1 MLSAEQDFRFY
12 SGLTNQGLGA
22 DAAKVARWNI
32 RAPQL
37 LIKALTG
44 VFFWTTVAASKGC
57 WARKSPFRFP
67 ECAMAQLS
75 VTSWSP
81 ELPADKAI
89 AEQLQRLL
97 THPLFKNSKRCSSL
111 LRHIVEH
118 CLSHDTA
125 PLKERMI
132 GIQVFKRSADYD
144 TSSDPVVRS
153 AACELRKRMAQYYH
167 EDGHSRELRIELP
180 VGSYTALFEP
190 PAPDASA
197 QTPSPDHS
205 SGTCSGGN
213 VSRWRFA
220 YAVATCLAA
229 ASIAVAVW
237 SADRKPLSLDRFWG
251 QVTSA
256 QGPVLLC
263 IGTRNVQTFEA
274 GLAGKVEYSSSDFRD
289 VLPVT
294 DAVAFSDIAA
304 FLGERQKAYRV
315 QTAKATTMSDLV
327 QGPSVVV
334 GAFDNPWAIRITDPL
349 RFHFEQKGEDLHY
362 ISDRKNANRQYVEI
376 ESETPGRDF
385 AIVARIF
392 NDATGQI
399 TVVAAGLGAAGTTA
413 ASELLTSPVYIDN
426 LLRQTPGK
434 LAAKNVEAV
443 ISVPVID
450 NIPGTPHVEA
460 FEVW

>member
-1 MLSAEQDFRFY
+1 M
-12 SGLTNQGLGA
+12 
-22 DAAKVARWNI
+22 
-32 RAPQL
+32 
-37 LIKALTG
+37 
-44 VFFWTTVAASKGC
+44 FWTTVATSKACLG
-57 WARKSPFRFP
+57 KSYSVAAPA
-67 ECAMAQLS
+67 AMAQLS
-75 VTSWSP
+75 ITGWSP
-81 ELPADKAI
+81 EVPTDKQAVV
-89 AEQLQRLL
+89 EQLQRLL
-97 THPLFKNSKRCSSL
+97 AHPLFKNSKRCSTL
-111 LRHIVEH
+111 LCYIVKH
-118 CLSHDTA
+118 CLTDDTSQ
-125 PLKERMI
+125 LKERMI
-132 GIQVFKRSADYD
+132 GIQVFNRNADYD

-153 AACELRKRMAQYYH
+153 AACELRKRIAQYYH
-167 EDGHSRELRIELP
+167 ELDHSKELRIELP
-180 VGSYTALFEP
+180 VGSYVALFQP
-190 PAPDASA
+190 PSHDGCTKTRSLK
-197 QTPSPDHS
+197 QS
-205 SGTCSGGN
+205 SRLPVRGIFSEDN
-213 VSRWRFA
+213 FSRRRFA
-220 YAVATCLAA
+220 YPVAVCFAA
-229 ASIAVAVW
+229 ALIAVAVW
-237 SADRKPLSLDRFWG
+237 SADRKPLASDRFWS

-256 QGPVLLC
+256 QEPVLLC
-263 IGTRNVQTFEA
+263 IGTRNVQTLEA
-274 GLAGKVEYSSSDFRD
+274 GLGVNVEQSSSDFRD

-304 FLGERQKAYRV
+304 FIGERRKAYRV

-349 RFHFEQKGEDLHY
+349 RFHFEEKGEDLHY
-362 ISDRKNANRQYVEI
+362 IADRKNANTQYVEI

-413 ASELLTSPVYIDN
+413 ASEFLTSPIYMDK

-434 LAAKNVEAV
+434 LASKNVEAV